1 MTKKIF
7 AILIAATV
15 CLSMALSAS
24 AYTSQYVYD
33 PEYNLSDSELYEL
46 NNYAAGIEN
55 ESGYALIFCIISDNG
70 GMSNAEFAEEAYYSY
85 TDSENAVVFVHNET
99 EKVYNYYIAGD
110 ENGAFSDAVID
121 AMKTAYDTN
130 ESYYGGIMGFYAAA
144 ETALDTPVYETAPI
158 GGNAVTNAPGSYVT
172 EFEKVERTLPLV
184 VDQANIIPDDVETAL
199 IARCE
204 KIAEEYEMEVAIH
217 TTYDFGGLIA
227 EAYADDYYDFNGYGY
242 GENDDG
248 MLVVYKP
255 GEEGEREI
263 YITTHGNGSSVF
275 FEGIRDGIIADM
287 KDYLIAEDYEKA
299 FNIYLDRAEEQLKPG
314 TPVIWLFVLALVGA
328 VVGLLITGSMTS
340 KNKSVVAQ
348 NHAKVYTRQGSM
360 VVTGAQDVYAYSF
373 VDTKPKQTNSSSND
387 SSTHTS
393 SSGRTHNGSGAKF

>member
-15 CLSMALSAS
+15 CLSMAVSAS

-33 PEYNLSDSELYEL
+33 PDFHLSDSELYEL
-46 NNYAAGIEN
+46 NNYAASIES
-55 ESGYALIFCIISDNG
+55 ESGYAVIFCIISDNFG
-70 GMSNAEFAEEAYYSY
+70 ETNAAYAKEAYDAYTDAENAIVYVHNTEEA
-85 TDSENAVVFVHNET
+85 
-99 EKVYNYYIAGD
+99 VYDYYIEGD
-110 ENGAFSDAVID
+110 EKNIFNDNILN
-121 AMKTAYDTN
+121 AMKTAYDSN
-130 ESYYGGIMGFYAAA
+130 ESYYGGLMGFYAAA
-144 ETALDTPVYETAPI
+144 ETALENAAYAEPSEGDKE
-158 GGNAVTNAPGSYVT
+158 AVTESNSYVT
-172 EFEKVERTLPLV
+172 IIEKVERTLPLV
-184 VDQANIIPDDVETAL
+184 TDDADLIPDDVEAEL
-199 IARCE
+199 LARCE

-263 YITTHGNGSSVF
+263 YITTHGNGSGVF

-299 FNIYLDRAEEQLKPG
+299 FNTYLDRAEEQLKPG

-373 VDTKPKQTNSSSND
+373 VDTKPKQTSDSSD
-387 SSTHTS
+387 DDSTHTS
-393 SSGRTHNGSGAKF
+393 SSGRTHSGSGAKF